1 MRGHSHSIIEIKL
14 NLLKKGKRKKNSR
27 FLQIQYRNL
36 QEITYFNKC
45 RKMKNSFI
53 KINKNEY
60 YLINKNKNKKDLKAK
75 HLSINQFRILK
86 NYNHNFN
93 MSYKKKEKIKK
104 PLK

>member
-1 MRGHSHSIIEIKL
+1 M
-14 NLLKKGKRKKNSR
+14 
-27 FLQIQYRNL
+27 
-36 QEITYFNKC
+36 NKE
-45 RKMKNSFI
+45 K
-53 KINKNEY
+53 EY
-60 YLINKNKNKKDLKAK
+60 YLINKSKNKKDLKAK

>member
-1 MRGHSHSIIEIKL
+1 
-14 NLLKKGKRKKNSR
+14 
-27 FLQIQYRNL
+27 
-36 QEITYFNKC
+36 
-45 RKMKNSFI
+45 MKNSFI
-53 KINKNEY
+53 KINKNGKFFQMNKEKEY
-60 YLINKNKNKKDLKAK
+60 YLINKSKNKKDLKAK